1 MEINVNPKFQFLYND
16 AELDPHKKS
25 KNDSE
30 IIDAECEDEK

>member
-1 MEINVNPKFQFLYND
+1 MEINVNPKFQFLYN
-16 AELDPHKKS
+16 KKS